1 MSEEIHLL
9 SGDNPHD
16 RQEKIIP
23 VGGEKSWWM
32 KREILLAGE
41 DEILLFEETGE
52 GPWGE
57 NRVGRGVG
65 SRW

>member
-1 MSEEIHLL
+1 M
-9 SGDNPHD
+9 
-16 RQEKIIP
+16 
-23 VGGEKSWWM
+23 GGEKSWWM

-52 GPWGE
+52 GPSGG